1 MSREVF
7 EPAVLMLGR
16 FKNVHAVI
24 RFIIII
30 IIIIIHLSLSS
41 THWCPTAGI
50 MKDLMEV
57 KNVLEWQM
65 AEGNCEEGHMVS

>member
-16 FKNVHAVI
+16 FKDVQAVI
-24 RFIIII
+24 RF